1 MGKRSRQIASRQAA
15 VGRERKRKKKAQIAD
30 RHVAP
35 VGAPSEPVSAPGVDT
50 VKSTA
55 APTRTQPAFADRQ
68 VASQHQYIAAD
79 LKQIAL
85 FSGIVIILLIIL
97 AFVI

>member
-15 VGRERKRKKKAQIAD
+15 VGRERKRKKKAQTAD
-30 RHVAP
+30 RHIAP
-35 VGAPSEPVSAPGVDT
+35 VGAPSEPGKAPIIDT
-50 VKSTA
+50 AKSTA
-55 APTRTQPAFADRQ
+55 ESIRTQPAFADRQ
-68 VASQHQYIAAD
+68 VVSQHQYIATD

>member
-15 VGRERKRKKKAQIAD
+15 VGRERKRKKKAQAAD
-30 RHVAP
+30 RNVAP
-35 VGAPSEPVSAPGVDT
+35 VGAPSEPVSAPVVDT
-50 VKSTA
+50 VKSA
-55 APTRTQPAFADRQ
+55 VASTRTQPAFADRQ
-68 VASQHQYIAAD
+68 VASQHQYIATD

>member
-1 MGKRSRQIASRQAA
+1 MGKRSRQIASRLAA
-15 VGRERKRKKKAQIAD
+15 VGRERKRKKKAQTAD
-30 RHVAP
+30 RHIAP
-35 VGAPSEPVSAPGVDT
+35 VGAPSEPGKATIIDT
-50 VKSTA
+50 AKSTA
-55 APTRTQPAFADRQ
+55 ASTRTQPAFADRQ
-68 VASQHQYIAAD
+68 VVSQHQYIATD

>member
-15 VGRERKRKKKAQIAD
+15 VGRERKRKKKAQSAD

-35 VGAPSEPVSAPGVDT
+35 VGALSEPDKAPVVDI
-50 VKSTA
+50 VKSTT

-68 VASQHQYIAAD
+68 VASQHQYIATD

-85 FSGIVIILLIIL
+85 FSGIVIILMIIL

>member
-15 VGRERKRKKKAQIAD
+15 VGRERKRKKKAQTAD
-30 RHVAP
+30 RNSAP
-35 VGAPSEPVSAPGVDT
+35 VGAPSEPDKAPIVGT
-50 VKSTA
+50 AKPTA
-55 APTRTQPAFADRQ
+55 APMRTQPAFADRQ
-68 VASQHQYIAAD
+68 VVSQHQYIATD